1 MLIWTFCFGTLV
13 TIVFVTLK
21 ILNWK
26 VQCWFCGFFTRVP
39 WRKKNSFV
47 CQQCGQYNGFTRDGD
62 YNKIIPSQF
71 QSELN
76 PICRYQANST
86 FKSHSNIL
94 CLDCANNQA
103 IIVQKLSEYVP
114 KYEDSDEELKR
125 YAHMLELTYGLCDDC
140 HMKVN
145 DRVRKLDSK
154 LLPSFIEWWH
164 EKRRRTPVT
173 ENPVKRKTRRKYLAW
188 LELLIVVRI
197 LSIICFACIIT
208 GPLLT
213 EISRQTCLVHVM
225 PGNKSYTYKFVEVFW
240 SKPCRQYSRDYCSQ
254 ILAYSQHLSLSSEG
268 QLWFTS
274 LLLCLQATL
283 IIIDGFHLENAQ
295 NSHQLSMY
303 RHGVKSCT
311 LLYNVLV
318 LLISANI
325 LLSLLMNYES
335 FRWIIDHQ
343 TPHFLSS
350 NFSVKI
356 CFLLGFIF
364 LLLIV
369 IILFVIKIWSSFFL
383 KDFKSQHKTL
393 KETWPNDTSIHS
405 NSNNSASFRRIIG
418 LQSSDSISYYSTPT
432 NRHHHHHPNSSIIS
446 SQGSLNSSRKSLED
460 EMAATRIS
468 PIIQST
474 NTFRPSVLESAN
486 SYCPSVTGS
495 YYSVVN
501 PPPHHPPPP
510 PPSLFSTHSAMMGRQ
525 RVESLRSNEDGLS
538 CLSSVSRC
546 NKANSGYYTCNNNN
560 NNNSNDHLKSISP
573 THSTRSTSGKR
584 RSSGSSRRKRRT
596 GLIRFI
602 LFLLFGRLETRQD
615 VLYELTCLANAVLLS
630 IVIYC
635 TCRLMFCLI
644 SIFGI

>member
-13 TIVFVTLK
+13 SIIFVTLK

-26 VQCWFCGFFTRVP
+26 VQCWFCGFCTRVP

-76 PICRYQANST
+76 PTCRYQANSK

-94 CLDCANNQA
+94 CLDCTNNQA

-114 KYEDSDEELKR
+114 KYKDSDEEIKR
-125 YAHMLELTYGLCDDC
+125 YAHMLELTYGLCNDC

-164 EKRRRTPVT
+164 EKRRTTPVT

-197 LSIICFACIIT
+197 ISIICFACIIT
-208 GPLLT
+208 GPLLS
-213 EISRQTCLVHVM
+213 EISRQTCLVHVL
-225 PGNKSYTYKFVEVFW
+225 PGNKSYMYKFVEVFW
-240 SKPCRQYSRDYCSQ
+240 SKPCRQYSRCYCSQ
-254 ILAYSQHLSLSSEG
+254 ILVYSQHLSLSSDG
-268 QLWFTS
+268 QLWFTL

-283 IIIDGFHLENAQ
+283 IIVDGLQLENAQ

-303 RHGVKSCT
+303 RHGVKSLI
-311 LLYNVLV
+311 LLYNVTV

-325 LLSLLMNYES
+325 LLSLLMNYAG
-335 FRWIIDHQ
+335 FRGFIIHQ
-343 TPHFLSS
+343 TVLSS

-356 CFLLGFIF
+356 WFAL
-364 LLLIV
+364 
-369 IILFVIKIWSSFFL
+369 
-383 KDFKSQHKTL
+383 DFKSQHKTL
-393 KETWPNDTSIHS
+393 KETWPNDTSTHDNN
-405 NSNNSASFRRIIG
+405 NSNNSTYLKHVIG
-418 LQSSDSISYYSTPT
+418 LQSSDSISYYSTPSIRRD
-432 NRHHHHHPNSSIIS
+432 NHHSHSSIIS

-460 EMAATRIS
+460 EMAGTRIS
-468 PIIQST
+468 PITQST
-474 NTFRPSVLESAN
+474 NAFRPSVLESVN

-495 YYSVVN
+495 YYSVMN
-501 PPPHHPPPP
+501 PPPPQR
-510 PPSLFSTHSAMMGRQ
+510 PPSLLSTHSNLTGRR
-525 RVESLRSNEDGLS
+525 RVESLRSNEDALS

-546 NKANSGYYTCNNNN
+546 NKVNSGYYTSDNNNN
-560 NNNSNDHLKSISP
+560 NDNSNDHLNSISP
-573 THSTRSTSGKR
+573 THSIRSSSRKR
-584 RSSGSSRRKRRT
+584 RSGSSKRKRRT

-635 TCRLMFCLI
+635 TCRLMFCLF